1 MVGTKRAPPHITEA
15 TDLPPAL
22 KARNEKVALS
32 VDVNKRKV
40 CTGNICCNRIM
51 VGQYYLKLRRIQ
63 RRSATYADY
72 MQ

>member
-15 TDLPPAL
+15 TDLPPSL
-22 KARNEKVALS
+22 KARDEKVALS

-40 CTGNICCNRIM
+40 CMGNICCNHIT

-63 RRSATYADY
+63 IPKGVCDLY
-72 MQ
+72 